1 MRRRGHVIGV
11 CRDPVTIGGGPAIAL
26 WDYREPRGH
35 GLFPSRVTTSPIR
48 RRRSG
53 SSPDDDPCT
62 TGMLGILSVMLLL
75 IPALLLMV
83 HVTAH
88 AAITVSPP
96 LYGGERPNDGV
107 IRCGGVELEVAI
119 THDGFFTQA
128 AGSGWQRLGAPAAGL
143 DHRALEA
150 TARAWK
156 HDYPH
161 DAVAFVSAE
170 ADIPYSALVATLD
183 TLRGRDCRLAGAMA
197 GEEIPEACLLW
208 QPIVRD
214 RAPNLHVPAFRR
226 GTSWP
231 PEGAHALDPG
241 VHAR

>member
-1 MRRRGHVIGV
+1 M
-11 CRDPVTIGGGPAIAL
+11 
-26 WDYREPRGH
+26 
-35 GLFPSRVTTSPIR
+35 SPIR

-53 SSPDDDPCT
+53 SPQEDPCA

-88 AAITVSPP
+88 ASITVRTP
-96 LYGGERPNDGV
+96 LYGGERPDDGV
-107 IRCGGVELEVAI
+107 IRCRGMDLEVAI
-119 THDGFFTQA
+119 THDGFFTRVT
-128 AGSGWQRLGAPAAGL
+128 GSGWQRLGAPAAGL
-143 DHRALEA
+143 DHGALEA

-161 DAVAFVSAE
+161 DTVAFVSAE

-197 GEEIPEACLLW
+197 GEEIPGECLLW

-226 GTSWP
+226 GTPWP
-231 PEGAHALDPG
+231 PVGGRALDPG
-241 VHAR
+241 ATAPNPG